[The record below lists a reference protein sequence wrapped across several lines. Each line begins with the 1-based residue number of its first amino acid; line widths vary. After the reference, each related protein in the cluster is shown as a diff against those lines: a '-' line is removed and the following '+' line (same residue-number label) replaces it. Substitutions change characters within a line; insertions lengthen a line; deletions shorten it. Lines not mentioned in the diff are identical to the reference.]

1 MGLRILHIFKKSY
14 SGPKHQFLGSVKDIR
29 SRTEYFQARGIPCE
43 EFLVAAKDNF
53 SGPLLELPEKF
64 LKRFDAVLVEMTFC
78 PSALTVL
85 RRRLPNAILMVRS
98 HNAELIHR
106 YHWACAQ
113 GGSRAAVKFLGEAL
127 LNCRLDVLSGRRSD
141 VVLPITDWEAEV
153 YWKRLIPADKVK
165 YVPFFLPEP
174 YASQLKQPA
183 AKRNLCI
190 HFGSSL
196 NNPLI
201 ADATR
206 NFLQAINQIGTK
218 RPEWKFHITGAQ
230 PDFELQLPD
239 RVRWLGLL
247 PDPYLALRPAKAMAL
262 LSDYGMG
269 FKTKILEAA
278 LAKAFVLLPPRLYKR
293 LPDEM
298 RPYCIQVDVRSR
310 DSFLDALDRSARE
323 YPEGDPN
330 ALLRRR
336 AFDTMDQVLHLP
348 PADSLKV
355 DGRATAEAP

>member
-1 MGLRILHIFKKSY
+1 
-14 SGPKHQFLGSVKDIR
+14 
-29 SRTEYFQARGIPCE
+29 
-43 EFLVAAKDNF
+43 
-53 SGPLLELPEKF
+53 

-85 RRRLPNAILMVRS
+85 RQRLPNAILLVRS

-113 GGSRAAVKFLGEAL
+113 GVSGVALKFLSEAI

-141 VVLPITDWEAEV
+141 VVLPITDWEADV
-153 YWKRLIPADKVK
+153 YWKRLIPVDKVK

-174 YASQLKQPA
+174 YASELKRPA
-183 AKRNLCI
+183 VKRNLCI

-206 NFLQAINQIGTK
+206 NFLQVVKQIDTK

-230 PDFELQLPD
+230 PDFEFQLPD

-247 PDPYLALRPAKAMAL
+247 PDPYTPLRQAKAMAL

-278 LAKAFVLLPPRLYKR
+278 LAKAFVLLPPGLYKR
-293 LPDEM
+293 LPQEIQ
-298 RPYCIQVDVRSR
+298 PYCIQVDVRSR
-310 DSFLDALDRSARE
+310 ESFLDALDQSDRT

-330 ALLRRR
+330 ALLRQR
-336 AFDTMDQVLHLP
+336 AFDTLDEVLHIP
-348 PADSLKV
+348 PSSALKRDDRV
-355 DGRATAEAP
+355 RAEAS